1 MPGRQLNNADCFQ
14 YLGKDSLKKQTNWR
28 DFMLAN
34 KEQLQRKVIVSL
46 IALSALVGSGLA
58 LAQDKH
64 IDISVVSDIDNR
76 GGGSR

>member
-1 MPGRQLNNADCFQ
+1 
-14 YLGKDSLKKQTNWR
+14 
-28 DFMLAN
+28 MLAN

-64 IDISVVSDIDNR
+64 IDISVVSVIDNR